1 MDYEAKTISYY
12 NENWEI
18 DNKNTNLDKENN
30 ENYYIYFYILIG
42 IFFVI
47 IVAII
52 FYLVG
57 KKMNKMK
64 KRRANELIDDN
75 FDYIPNKDNN
85 DISNNKSFENNS
97 SLIDD

>member
-1 MDYEAKTISYY
+1 
-12 NENWEI
+12 
-18 DNKNTNLDKENN
+18 
-30 ENYYIYFYILIG
+30 
-42 IFFVI
+42 
-47 IVAII
+47 
-52 FYLVG
+52 
-57 KKMNKMK
+57 MNKMK